1 MINIKR
7 SITSIYTYAGL
18 PFLLGIL
25 LTAGCYRHAVNP
37 FLEGIRLE
45 GFEQA
50 GALKVYNAHNIFDY
64 LNGEAEVYLP
74 LGFKQ
79 LYMQTYETEE
89 TGARM
94 IMEAYDMTSPAGA
107 HDIFERYSKKRGRKI
122 DGIGESAWTDNYIV
136 LFRHER
142 LFLRIWADPD
152 PEVETKPTIRDLIEL
167 SKNID
172 GVLKTY

>member
-1 MINIKR
+1 
-7 SITSIYTYAGL
+7 
-18 PFLLGIL
+18 
-25 LTAGCYRHAVNP
+25 VNP

-50 GALKVYNAHNIFDY
+50 GPLTVYNARSIFDY

-74 LGFKQ
+74 LGFRQ
-79 LYMQTYETEE
+79 LYMLMYEKEE

-107 HDIFERYSKKRGRKI
+107 HDIFKRYSKKKGREI
-122 DGIGESAWTDNYIV
+122 DGIGDSAWTDNYIV
-136 LFRHER
+136 LFRHDR
-142 LFLRIWADPD
+142 LFLRVWADPD
-152 PEVETKPTIRDLIEL
+152 PEVEAKPTIKDLIEL

-172 GVLKTY
+172 GVLKAY

>member
-1 MINIKR
+1 MAKIRK
-7 SITSIYTYAGL
+7 SITGIFTYAGL
-18 PFLLGIL
+18 PFLVGIL

-50 GALKVYNAHNIFDY
+50 GALTVYNAHNIFGY

-79 LYMQTYETEE
+79 LYMQTYEKEK

-94 IMEAYDMTSPAGA
+94 IMEAYDMTSSAGA
-107 HDIFERYSKKRGRKI
+107 HDIFKRYSKNRGRKI
-122 DGIGESAWTDNYIV
+122 AGIGDSAWTDNYIV
-136 LFRHER
+136 LFRRER

-152 PEVETKPTIRDLIEL
+152 PELETKPTIRDLIEL